1 MAELV
6 ATKKVPEIIKPFAL
20 ERFYNFE
27 QINEAGATAASH

>member
-6 ATKKVPEIIKPFAL
+6 ATKKVPEIIKPFEL
-20 ERFYNFE
+20 ERFYRFE

>member
-6 ATKKVPEIIKPFAL
+6 ATKKVPEIIKPFEL
-20 ERFYNFE
+20 ERFYKYE